1 MYKRQIKSYDENLI
15 TLNRYIEKIR
25 SEEIKNFNKIFS
37 ETVSK
42 LSNENT
48 KLNITYY
55 SNFWQEMDGG
65 SFDKY
70 LEKDFFT
77 KKTNIGIHN
86 DDYIFEMDKKLI
98 KRVGSQG
105 QQKTFIIAL
114 RIAEFK
120 ILNERLQTVPIML
133 LDDVFHKLD
142 AVSYTHLTLPTIL
155 LV

>member
-1 MYKRQIKSYDENLI
+1 MD
-15 TLNRYIEKIR
+15 
-25 SEEIKNFNKIFS
+25 
-37 ETVSK
+37 
-42 LSNENT
+42 
-48 KLNITYY
+48 NI
-55 SNFWQEMDGG
+55 

-120 ILNERLQTVPIML
+120 ILNERLQPVPIML

-142 AVSYTHLTLPTIL
+142 DKKIDLLLDYLKENNFKQIL
-155 LV
+155 ISDSIKERLKKIEKKIENLKVFKIDEGNIYER